1 MDWLLCMGTVTSP
14 AWIISP
20 GHAVELSPAQYKI
33 VCILFWADLGL
44 VSFWVGSG
52 PFQKKIKKYF
62 KKTFLIPRVNFL
74 RHFDEYRSVFLYRKD
89 TNPVLK
95 YPVFIKK
102 KCFCFHA
109 YNQVSQSLKKIH
121 IVFSYKENFK
131 KYVLAYIL
139 ALITR
144 LLKS

>member
-1 MDWLLCMGTVTSP
+1 MGTVTSP
-14 AWIISP
+14 TWIISP
-20 GHAVELSPAQYKI
+20 VHAVELSPAQYKI

-89 TNPVLK
+89 TNPTV
-95 YPVFIKK
+95 
-102 KCFCFHA
+102 
-109 YNQVSQSLKKIH
+109 
-121 IVFSYKENFK
+121 
-131 KYVLAYIL
+131 
-139 ALITR
+139 
-144 LLKS
+144 